1 MKNLIPSAL
10 FVLFSYN
17 AIQAALLPKVNLSW
31 LSQDPAKTTKYPNS
45 DPPVSSPDGSSGKY
59 KKNHKSAN
67 GHNFATHHRHIKK
80 AKKSS
85 GTNSIEK
92 KKESTTR

>member
-1 MKNLIPSAL
+1 MKNLVPTAL
-10 FVLFSYN
+10 IVLFYYSEFH
-17 AIQAALLPKVNLSW
+17 AAFQPKVCLSW
-31 LSQDPAKTTKYPNS
+31 FYQDPAKTTKYPNS

-67 GHNFATHHRHIKK
+67 GHHFASHHSHIKK

-85 GTNSIEK
+85 GTNAIEK
-92 KKESTTR
+92 KKESATR